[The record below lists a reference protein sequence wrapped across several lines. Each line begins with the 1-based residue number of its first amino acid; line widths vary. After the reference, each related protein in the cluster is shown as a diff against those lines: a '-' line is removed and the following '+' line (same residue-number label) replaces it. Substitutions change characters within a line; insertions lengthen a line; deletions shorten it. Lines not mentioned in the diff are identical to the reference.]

1 MTGERA
7 RAELRPGDA
16 WRSSALP
23 ATATVRDA
31 MERLDAAGTQIVLVV
46 DPDDRLLG
54 TITDG
59 DIRRALLRQTA
70 LDAPIDGVMNP
81 HPITAPAHEHPD
93 ALVALMRDRHVH
105 QLPLLDSEGRL
116 AGLRLLDRLLARP
129 DRPNAAVVMAGGRGT
144 RLRPLTDRV
153 PKPLLQ
159 VGRRP
164 LLDTTLELLA
174 EHGIRRVYL
183 SVNYLAEQVI
193 DHVGDGAAHGLRV
206 EYLREDEPLG
216 TAGALSLLPAIPTA
230 PLVVMN
236 GDILTRLDLGQLI
249 DFHDAQRAALT
260 MCIRQ
265 VSSRVPYGVVDLDE
279 GRVVA
284 ITEKPEQQHF
294 VNAGIYVLEPSVVA
308 GLQPGRHLDMTELA
322 QDVGAAGGTVAAFP
336 IREYWLDIGQP
347 ADFERA
353 SADYDRVFA
362 GRGLD

>member
-1 MTGERA
+1 MTADGGRS
-7 RAELRPGDA
+7 ELRPGDG
-16 WRSSALP
+16 WRSSTLP
-23 ATATVRDA
+23 ASATVRDA
-31 MERLDAAGTQIVLVV
+31 MERLDAAATQIVLVV
-46 DPDDRLLG
+46 DADDRLLG

-70 LDAPIDGVMNP
+70 LDATVDGVMNP
-81 HPITAPAHEHPD
+81 HPITAPAHEPPD

-105 QLPLLDSEGRL
+105 QLPLLDADGRL

-153 PKPLLQ
+153 PKPLLH
-159 VGRRP
+159 VGGRP

-174 EHGIRRVYL
+174 EHAIRHVYL

-193 DHVGDGAAHGLRV
+193 EHVGDGASRGLRV
-206 EYLREDEPLG
+206 EYLRETEPLG
-216 TAGALSLLPAIPTA
+216 TAGALSLLPAPPAA
-230 PLVVMN
+230 PLIVMN

-249 DFHDAQRAALT
+249 DFHDAQRAELT

-279 GRVVA
+279 GRVVS

-294 VNAGIYVLEPSVVA
+294 VNAGIYVLEPRVLA
-308 GLQPGRHLDMTELA
+308 GLEPGRHKDMTELA
-322 QDVGAAGGTVAAFP
+322 QEVGARGGSVAAFP

-353 SADYDRVFA
+353 SADYDRVF
-362 GRGLD
+362 GG